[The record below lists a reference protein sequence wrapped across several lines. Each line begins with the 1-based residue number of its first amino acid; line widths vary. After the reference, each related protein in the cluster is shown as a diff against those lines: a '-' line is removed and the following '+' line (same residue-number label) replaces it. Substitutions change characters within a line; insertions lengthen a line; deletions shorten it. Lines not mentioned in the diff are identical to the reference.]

1 MIIESI
7 GTLEGHRLIPDDVL
21 CVCPCGSGAGHHH
34 SLTHPGFGALTHRID
49 YANRLHPKRVG
60 QGWIYGLVAAIAAV
74 DLIQVADRRSNP
86 HA

>member
-7 GTLEGHRLIPDDVL
+7 RTLKSHRLIPDHVL
-21 CVCPCGSGAGHHH
+21 RMRTGRPGTCHHYT
-34 SLTHPGFGALTHRID
+34 LTEPVFGTLAHRID

-60 QGWIYGLVAAIAAV
+60 QWWIHGPVAAIAAV